1 MFDGDPQARVK
12 DRDRDRAVYV
22 VDAALRNGQ
31 ITQQDRDLRV
41 ERARAAHTIGELD
54 DADPRHR
61 RAARAGAAAVVPPS
75 RRRCAAAPNPY
86 DPGSTRPVAGVPSDL
101 YGPPPTATKTVAAGT
116 GLTTKASPAGR
127 KIALGCALSG
137 RCSSSCRSSSGVV
150 CSRPRAATP
159 SSSRTDPIPAG
170 PPFELSGAGLREYV
184 AAFEE
189 TFDDTEV
196 VRTVF
201 YDGYVV
207 SWVPQDDGK
216 VAIWNYVDGAFGQ
229 LGDPM
234 DDDVDTAPVDLA
246 DLKPAK
252 VMSLVR
258 EAQATSASRA
268 SDDVRDLRPRRH
280 RGHPARDGLRDQRRG
295 RVGLPDRRPRR
306 QRAADVDA
314 VTSRWSSRDE
324 PARRSPGP

>member
-1 MFDGDPQARVK
+1 MFDGDPQARAK

-31 ITQQDRDLRV
+31 ISQQDRDLRV
-41 ERARAAHTIGELD
+41 ERARAAHTIGELETLTHD
-54 DADPRHR
+54 IASPP
-61 RAARAGAAAVVPPS
+61 APVPPTAVVPPPVAPVPAAPTRTTPARRAG
-75 RRRCAAAPNPY
+75 RRRAA
-86 DPGSTRPVAGVPSDL
+86 DL

-116 GLTTKASPAGR
+116 GLTTKANPAGR
-127 KIALGCALSG
+127 RIAIGCGAVGLLFFIVPIIF
-137 RCSSSCRSSSGVV
+137 GVV
-150 CSRPRAATP
+150 LFASQSGDTFIGEE
-159 SSSRTDPIPAG
+159 TDPIPAG
-170 PPFELSGAGLREYV
+170 PPFELSGSGLREYV

-234 DDDVDTAPVDLA
+234 DDDVDSAPVDLA

-258 EAQATSASRA
+258 EARGARASRA
-268 SDDVRDLRPRRH
+268 
-280 RGHPARDGLRDQRRG
+280 
-295 RVGLPDRRPRR
+295 
-306 QRAADVDA
+306 
-314 VTSRWSSRDE
+314 T
-324 PARRSPGP
+324 